1 MMHRLVPKPLKTAPT
16 KVASVWFAVSERTL
30 ANACM
35 SLGGLIG
42 TALVVRYAPALVQGD
57 PSRIPLLNLT
67 VLVLSLTSSLCAF
80 SIRDKPKSPPSAS
93 AGESNMPFLQGL
105 KSILKNRNFIILLF
119 VFGFYVGTFNVYI
132 TLISD
137 YVVANGYSE
146 VITICQAI
154 RT

>member
-1 MMHRLVPKPLKTAPT
+1 
-16 KVASVWFAVSERTL
+16 
-30 ANACM
+30 
-35 SLGGLIG
+35 
-42 TALVVRYAPALVQGD
+42 
-57 PSRIPLLNLT
+57 
-67 VLVLSLTSSLCAF
+67 
-80 SIRDKPKSPPSAS
+80 
-93 AGESNMPFLQGL
+93 MPFLQGL